1 MRANSEAASASVN
14 DRLAEMEDRCTAI
27 ESRIFEARSRQVSPE
42 RGRDFDPA
50 YAAITGCSVNRGEG
64 TSVCMPVVING
75 TDRRDQLMLQERRLR
90 DDQLRQARQ
99 AWVADQTKHITDLE
113 RKLSE
118 RIEREV
124 DESGRKALQR
134 VTRPFCSATT
144 IAAPSVA
151 SCSTPRAT
159 PGLATVAAH
168 TQPSPLRARPG
179 SVVVDARGAVL
190 PQTMQSERA
199 RVPTGSAGCSS
210 PLQPRYFPGTPR
222 NAPAATSA
230 AAATPRG
237 NSPSPV
243 VAPGQLHSGRT
254 PPSAAAKTAATPPP
268 PLTSQVRRPSF
279 SPVRVLVHAQAAGPP
294 SANVFTRTQ

>member
-1 MRANSEAASASVN
+1 MRANAEAASASVN
-14 DRLAEMEDRCTAI
+14 DRLAEVEDRCAMI
-27 ESRIFEARSRQVSPE
+27 ESRIFEVSLD
-42 RGRDFDPA
+42 RGRDLDVVHA
-50 YAAITGCSVNRGEG
+50 GVTGN
-64 TSVCMPVVING
+64 SVCMPVVISSS
-75 TDRRDQLMLQERRLR
+75 DRRDHLMLQERRLR

-134 VTRPFCSATT
+134 VMRPFCSATT
-144 IAAPSVA
+144 VAAPN
-151 SCSTPRAT
+151 CSTPRA
-159 PGLATVAAH
+159 LAPVAP
-168 TQPSPLRARPG
+168 TQQSPVRARPG

-199 RVPTGSAGCSS
+199 RVAPSSGAGCGS
-210 PLQPRYFPGTPR
+210 PLQPRYFPFGGCPGTPR
-222 NAPAATSA
+222 NAPGSTSA

-237 NSPSPV
+237 NSPSPA

-254 PPSAAAKTAATPPP
+254 PPSAAAKTAAATPPP

-279 SPVRVLVHAQAAGPP
+279 SPVRVLVHAQPAGAGPP